1 MSDNEPEMQ
10 SGQFA
15 SRTLI
20 IVASIFAVAAI
31 AIAAIVTFGSHSS
44 TTTSTSSTSRSKMA
58 VPSTTAAPTTAAPAT
73 TLPPTTTVPP
83 TTTSPPLPGVL
94 VCEGSPMYEPSTLH
108 WCTSAC
114 SSYVDNVTWTSWTP
128 QSANGTGTYMTNDGI
143 PNCSQGTWTAHPG
156 FAVTL
161 SSPAT
166 VSYCT
171 GTGESSGLLFTYSNV
186 WDYSLPD
193 FKPPC

>member
-1 MSDNEPEMQ
+1 
-10 SGQFA
+10 
-15 SRTLI
+15 
-20 IVASIFAVAAI
+20 
-31 AIAAIVTFGSHSS
+31 
-44 TTTSTSSTSRSKMA
+44 
-58 VPSTTAAPTTAAPAT
+58 
-73 TLPPTTTVPP
+73 
-83 TTTSPPLPGVL
+83 
-94 VCEGSPMYEPSTLH
+94 MYEPSSLH

-114 SSYVDNVTWTSWTP
+114 SSYVDNLTWTSWTP

-143 PNCSQGTWTAHPG
+143 PNCSQGTWTAHTG
-156 FAVTL
+156 YAVTL